1 MEIISLN
8 TSLFF
13 FDEED
18 EWGHKIILESLC
30 DRKAYMF
37 IHAVI

>member
-8 TSLFF
+8 TSLF

-37 IHAVI
+37 NHAVI